1 VNTTNNF
8 VIIAPTPTVNS
19 FGCEDIDVVKMFLA
33 KNPEIVKH
41 AESAGA
47 MDSTLWLT
55 THKQFPENDNLVGMY
70 QNGGEVRVKV
80 DGDVRNVDAK
90 SIQENDRKQ
99 QQNHRPKN

>member
-1 VNTTNNF
+1 
-8 VIIAPTPTVNS
+8 
-19 FGCEDIDVVKMFLA
+19 MFLA
-33 KNPEIVKH
+33 NPEIVKH

-80 DGDVRNVDAK
+80 DGDVRNVWTQK
-90 SIQENDRKQ
+90 YSRK
-99 QQNHRPKN
+99 

>member
-1 VNTTNNF
+1 LR
-8 VIIAPTPTVNS
+8 
-19 FGCEDIDVVKMFLA
+19 GYRRGEDVLT

-70 QNGGEVRVKV
+70 QNGGEVRQSRWRRQERV
-80 DGDVRNVDAK
+80 DE

-99 QQNHRPKN
+99 QQNHRFRRTDGTYSRNVWKELNTKQRI